1 MWRANL
7 LEKTLMLGKIKGRRR
22 GGRQRTWLLDG
33 ITDSMDMNLSKFWET
48 VKDRE
53 AWCATVHGVTK
64 SGHDFA
70 TEQQQQLT
78 VQNGLYQF
86 SSVAQS
92 CLTLRPHES
101 QHAMP
106 PCPSPTPR
114 AYSNSCPLSQWC
126 HPTVSSSVIPFS
138 CLQSFQALGSL
149 SMNWLSEQ
157 CKEIKKTI

>member
-1 MWRANL
+1 MR
-7 LEKTLMLGKIKGRRR
+7 
-22 GGRQRTWLLDG
+22 WLDN

-92 CLTLRPHES
+92 CLTLRPGFPVHHQIPELAQTHVHQVSDTIQLSHPPSSTSPPAFDLS
-101 QHAMP
+101 QHQG
-106 PCPSPTPR
+106 
-114 AYSNSCPLSQWC
+114 L
-126 HPTVSSSVIPFS
+126 F
-138 CLQSFQALGSL
+138 
-149 SMNWLSEQ
+149 
-157 CKEIKKTI
+157 